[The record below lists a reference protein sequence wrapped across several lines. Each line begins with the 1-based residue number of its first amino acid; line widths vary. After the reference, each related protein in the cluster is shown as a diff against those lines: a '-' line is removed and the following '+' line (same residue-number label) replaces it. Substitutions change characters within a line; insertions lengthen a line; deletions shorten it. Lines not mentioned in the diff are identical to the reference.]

1 MLEQLDPQ
9 IADWYFKLAP
19 YEQRQLLADAAN
31 VLSRGKQS
39 PDNWADWLYLLF
51 PNLFYRS
58 FADRHIDF
66 WTHINAIEFGIK
78 PQAFFAIW
86 PRGGGKTTNA
96 ESAAVYLGA
105 KEKRKF
111 CLYTRS
117 TQDKANE
124 SVLNIAAML
133 ESKKIAEYYPQLA
146 ERKLGKYGNVKG
158 WRINTLRCANN
169 FNVVALGYD
178 AAVRGIKIE
187 EFRPDVIFVDDID
200 DKDDTPEATQKKINT
215 LIYDILPA
223 GSSDVAVIGIQNLI
237 HPDSIFSKI
246 SDSTA
251 EFLYNRIV
259 SGPYPALLDFEYEQR
274 PYPKKGYQI
283 TRGTPTWEG
292 QNIEACQNLL
302 DDIGLS
308 SFLSEAQHEVSD
320 PPGGM
325 YSHLEY
331 RYCEHSELPDL
342 ERIVGYVDPATTDTD
357 SSDSQGIN
365 FDGLSGETIYRLYS
379 WEGRTSPE
387 NAIKRALL
395 KAIELGAD
403 TLGFE
408 TDQGGELWQSDY
420 NHVCD
425 KIIRLV
431 MDKAEYD
438 EADELD
444 QQIVE
449 LLRAKVIIPTPE
461 NIRKHFPG
469 FTAAKAGSIGS
480 KVHRGNMQLLQYEQG
495 RFVHVRGTHKI
506 LEKAL
511 NRFPKK
517 KPFDLHDAA
526 FWSQF
531 ELVEGSGEIIPI
543 ALGNW

>member
-1 MLEQLDPQ
+1 MLKNSLSQSAYQQLKVDKLKR
-9 IADWYFKLAP
+9 IAQQQKAKLAP
-19 YEQRQLLADAAN
+19 DAW
-31 VLSRGKQS
+31 L
-39 PDNWADWLYLLF
+39 DWLPTLF
-51 PNLFYRS
+51 PNLFYHP
-58 FADRHIDF
+58 FADRHADF
-66 WTHINAIEFGIK
+66 WNHIESIQFGVK
-78 PQAFFAIW
+78 PQSFFAIW

-133 ESKKIAEYYPQLA
+133 ESNRIADYYPQLA

-187 EFRPDVIFVDDID
+187 EFRPDVIFIDDID
-200 DKDDTPEATQKKINT
+200 DKDDTPEAVDKKIST

-223 GSSDVAVIGIQNLI
+223 GSTDVAVIGVQNLI
-237 HPDSIFSKI
+237 HPRSIFSRI
-246 SDSTA
+246 ADGTA

-259 SGPYPALLDFEYEQR
+259 SGPYPALNNFEYEQR
-274 PYPKKGYQI
+274 KYPEKGYRI
-283 TRGTPTWEG
+283 TSGIPTWQG
-292 QNIEACQNLL
+292 QNLDACQSLL
-302 DDIGLS
+302 NDIGLS
-308 SFLSEAQHEVSD
+308 SFLSESQHEVDD

-331 RYCEHSELPDL
+331 QYCEHSQVPDL
-342 ERIVGYVDPATTDTD
+342 ERIIVYVDPAVTDTD
-357 SSDSQGIN
+357 QSDSQGIHA
-365 FDGLSGETIYRLYS
+365 DGLSDETIYRLYS

-395 KAIELGAD
+395 KCLELGAD
-403 TLGFE
+403 TIGFE
-408 TDQGGELWQSDY
+408 TDQGGELWESDF

-425 KIIRLV
+425 KIVRLV
-431 MDKAEYD
+431 MNKADFDKT
-438 EADELD
+438 DELD
-444 QQIVE
+444 EQIIVVIQDKLGE
-449 LLRAKVIIPTPE
+449 PIEQGIRAL
-461 NIRKHFPG
+461 FPA

-495 RFVHVRGTHKI
+495 RFIHVRGTHKT

-526 FWSQF
+526 FWSQY
-531 ELVEGSGEIIPI
+531 ELVNGMGEVVSVT
-543 ALGNW
+543 LGNW